1 MTWLHDLYEL
11 QDDQDRLARQGE
23 RLSRNALDELEELEH
38 RQSRL
43 NIAPLFR
50 AGRRLYPLIADMD
63 TLLRFVNSSNL
74 DYISYNSRRQQLEI
88 KFLSGHIYRYY
99 QVPYNVYRNMVRA
112 KSHGK
117 NFWKNVRRPLPLGR
131 YRFRRVV

>member
-1 MTWLHDLYEL
+1 MIIDRDYLEDLYDLEDAGEL
-11 QDDQDRLARQGE
+11 SPADTDDLYD
-23 RLSRNALDELEELEH
+23 LEH
-38 RQSRL
+38 RQRRAARL

-50 AGRRLYPLIADMD
+50 AGRRLYPLVADLD

-74 DYISYNSRRQQLEI
+74 DYIAYNSRRKQLDI

-99 QVPYNVYRNMVRA
+99 SVPYKTYRNMVRA

-117 NFWKNVRRPLPLGR
+117 NFWKNVRRPLPRGKFR
-131 YRFRRVV
+131 YRRIA

>member
-1 MTWLHDLYEL
+1 MRIDRELEDLYDLEE
-11 QDDQDRLARQGE
+11 AG
-23 RLSRNALDELEELEH
+23 RLSLEDEDDLYDLEH
-38 RQSRL
+38 RLERAARL

-50 AGRRLYPLIADMD
+50 AGKRLYPLIAEMD

-74 DYISYNSRRQQLEI
+74 DYIAYNSRRRQLDI

-99 QVPYNVYRNMVRA
+99 KVPYKTYRNMVRA

-117 NFWKNVRRPLPLGR
+117 NFWKNVRRPLPLGKF
-131 YRFRRVV
+131 RFRRIA